1 MLSCVLHSYEITLV
15 QKLPNISLEVGPAW
29 ELKSCVGAQAF
40 VPITEPK
47 N

>member
-1 MLSCVLHSYEITLV
+1 MLSCVLRSCEITLV
-15 QKLPNISLEVGPAW
+15 YKLPNISLEAGPAW
-29 ELKSCVGAQAF
+29 ELRSCVGAQAF